1 MKWDMW
7 YAHVDGYVHKVGTSK
22 DDLIEWLMG
31 GHTVDNYAWGA
42 TKMEAIRNAVEVFGV
57 DWYVEYIESGKV

>member
-7 YAHVDGYVHKVGTSK
+7 YAHIDGYVHKVGTSK

-31 GHTVDNYAWGA
+31 GYSPDNYAWGA
-42 TKMEAIRNAVEVFGV
+42 TKLEAVKEGISHFGN
-57 DWYVEYIESGKV
+57 DWYLEHLKRV

>member
-7 YAHVDGYVHKVGTSK
+7 YAHIDGYVWKVGTTK

-31 GHTVDNYAWGA
+31 GYTTDNYAWGA
-42 TKMEAIRNAVEVFGV
+42 TKAKAIEEGKSLFGEYWTVE
-57 DWYVEYIESGKV
+57 E

>member
-22 DDLIEWLMG
+22 DDLISWLMG
-31 GHTVDNYAWGA
+31 GHTTDNYAWGA
-42 TKMEAIRNAVEVFGV
+42 TKQEAIKMGISYFGY
-57 DWYVEYIESGKV
+57 DWHFVYLENL